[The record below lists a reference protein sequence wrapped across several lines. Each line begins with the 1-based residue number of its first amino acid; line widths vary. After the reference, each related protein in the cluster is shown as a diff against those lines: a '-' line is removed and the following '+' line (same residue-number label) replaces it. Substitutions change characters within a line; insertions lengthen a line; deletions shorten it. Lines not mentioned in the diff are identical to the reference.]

1 MIKIYYLKIILVD
14 NNDLKFQKIKFKRYM
29 NDLCSILIIAKFLKY
44 DFVVVQESFVFV
56 SSRYDFQNLTSS

>member
-44 DFVVVQESFVFV
+44 DFVVVQETVVFV